1 MRRLPPWLWLMM
13 ALVFGAMA
21 TFMAMGWLKRQAQ
34 VAKPTPTQQMAPV
47 VVAAKDVPPTV
58 ALSREQLK
66 VLMWPQDSALAGKF
80 SQPGEVEGR
89 VTAIPLAA
97 GEPVLENKLAP
108 KGVLPGLTAL
118 LPPDKRAMTV
128 KVDEASGV
136 AGFLNPDN
144 RVDVLVSVDK
154 GDFNQDPISKV
165 VLQNLRV
172 LGTGQRIEK
181 TLGEKP
187 QVVPTVTLEV
197 SPAEGERL
205 ALAVREGMISLV
217 LRNQQ
222 DDHLVPTMGVR
233 TSTLLGRALP
243 APEVQ
248 APKVDKVAASIPP
261 PLRTVE
267 VIRGTAKESTNF

>member
-1 MRRLPPWLWLMM
+1 MRQLPPWLWLMM

-21 TFMAMGWLKRQAQ
+21 TFMAMGWLKSQSQKVVIQKTAEM
-34 VAKPTPTQQMAPV
+34 VPV
-47 VVAAKDVPPTV
+47 VVAAKDIPPTV
-58 ALSREQLK
+58 ALARNQLK
-66 VLMWPQDSALAGKF
+66 VQNWPQDSALAGKF
-80 SQPGEVEGR
+80 VRLEEVEGR

-97 GEPVLENKLAP
+97 GEPVLESKLAP
-108 KGVLPGLTAL
+108 KGVIPGLTAL
-118 LPPDKRAMTV
+118 LPQEKRAMTV

-144 RVDVLVSVDK
+144 RVDVVVTVDK
-154 GDFNQDPISKV
+154 GDFNKDPISKV

-181 TLGEKP
+181 SLGEKP

-197 SPAEGERL
+197 TPMEGERL

-222 DDHLVPTMGVR
+222 DEHMVQTMGVR
-233 TSTLLGRALP
+233 TSTLLGKAAPDPVIQEAKEDKASP
-243 APEVQ
+243 AN
-248 APKVDKVAASIPP
+248 
-261 PLRTVE
+261 LRTVE
-267 VIRGTAKESTNF
+267 VIRRVTKESMNF

>member
-1 MRRLPPWLWLMM
+1 MRRLPPWVWLMM

-21 TFMAMGWLKRQAQ
+21 TFMVMGWLKRQAR
-34 VAKPTPTQQMAPV
+34 VAKPATMQQMVPV

-58 ALSREQLK
+58 ALAGNQLK
-66 VLMWPQDSALAGKF
+66 VQMWPSDATVSGKF
-80 SQPGEVEGR
+80 SRPEELEGR
-89 VTAIPLAA
+89 VTAIPLTA
-97 GEPVLENKLAP
+97 GEPVLESKLAP
-108 KGVLPGLTAL
+108 KGVIPGLTAL
-118 LPPDKRAMTV
+118 LPEDKRAMTV

-144 RVDVLVSVDK
+144 RVDVVVTVDK

-187 QVVPTVTLEV
+187 QIVPTVTLEV
-197 SPAEGERL
+197 TPKEGERL

-222 DDHLVPTMGVR
+222 DMHTVQTNGVR
-233 TSTLLGRALP
+233 TSALLGKALP
-243 APEVQ
+243 EPVAKKEPKEDKAP
-248 APKVDKVAASIPP
+248 PAA
-261 PLRTVE
+261 LRTVE
-267 VIRGTAKESTNF
+267 VIRRVTKESMNF

>member
-1 MRRLPPWLWLMM
+1 M
-13 ALVFGAMA
+13 
-21 TFMAMGWLKRQAQ
+21 
-34 VAKPTPTQQMAPV
+34 
-47 VVAAKDVPPTV
+47 
-58 ALSREQLK
+58 
-66 VLMWPQDSALAGKF
+66 AGKF
-80 SQPGEVEGR
+80 ARAEEVVGR

-108 KGVLPGLTAL
+108 KGVIPGLTAL

-154 GDFNQDPISKV
+154 GDFNKDPISKV
-165 VLQNLRV
+165 ILQNLRV

-222 DDHLVPTMGVR
+222 DDHVISTLGVR
-233 TSTLLGRALP
+233 TSTLLGRAIP
-243 APEVQ
+243 TPEVQ
-248 APKVDKVAASIPP
+248 EPKAAKVASNSA

-267 VIRGTAKESTNF
+267 VIRRVTKESTNF

>member
-1 MRRLPPWLWLMM
+1 MM
-13 ALVFGAMA
+13 ALVFGTMA
-21 TFMAMGWLKRQAQ
+21 TFMAMGWLKSQSQRVAQ
-34 VAKPTPTQQMAPV
+34 QKPTEMVPV

-58 ALSREQLK
+58 ALAGDQLK
-66 VLMWPQDSALAGKF
+66 VHLWPQDSSLAGKF
-80 SQPGEVEGR
+80 SRPEELEGR
-89 VTAIPLAA
+89 VTAVSLTA
-97 GEPVLENKLAP
+97 GEPVLESKLAP
-108 KGVLPGLTAL
+108 KGVIPGLTAL
-118 LPPDKRAMTV
+118 LPLEKRAMTV

-144 RVDVLVSVDK
+144 RVDVVVTVDK
-154 GDFNQDPISKV
+154 GDFNKDPISKM

-197 SPAEGERL
+197 TPEEGERL

-222 DDHLVPTMGVR
+222 DMQTVQTMGVR
-233 TSTLLGRALP
+233 TSTLLGNAIP
-243 APEVQ
+243 EPVVPQEAKEDKAP
-248 APKVDKVAASIPP
+248 PVAN
-261 PLRTVE
+261 LRTVE
-267 VIRGTAKESTNF
+267 VIRRVTKESMNF

>member
-1 MRRLPPWLWLMM
+1 MRRLPPWVWLMM

-21 TFMAMGWLKRQAQ
+21 TFMAMGWLKSQSQRVVKQNTTEM
-34 VAKPTPTQQMAPV
+34 VPV

-58 ALSREQLK
+58 ALSGNQLK
-66 VLMWPQDSALAGKF
+66 VHMWPRDSALAGKF
-80 SQPGEVEGR
+80 SRPEELEGR
-89 VTAIPLAA
+89 VTAIPLTV
-97 GEPVLENKLAP
+97 GEPVLESKLAP
-108 KGVLPGLTAL
+108 KGVIPGLTAL
-118 LPPDKRAMTV
+118 LPQEKRAMTV

-144 RVDVLVSVDK
+144 RVDVVVTVDK
-154 GDFNQDPISKV
+154 GDFNKDPISKV

-197 SPAEGERL
+197 TPTEGERL

-222 DDHLVPTMGVR
+222 DMHTVQTNGIR
-233 TSTLLGRALP
+233 TSALLGKALP
-243 APEVQ
+243 DPVVQKEPKEDKAP
-248 APKVDKVAASIPP
+248 PAA
-261 PLRTVE
+261 LRTVE
-267 VIRGTAKESTNF
+267 VIRRVTKESMNF

>member
-13 ALVFGAMA
+13 ALVFGTMA
-21 TFMAMGWLKRQAQ
+21 TFMAMGWLKSQSQRVTQQ
-34 VAKPTPTQQMAPV
+34 KPTEMVPV

-58 ALSREQLK
+58 ALSGDQLK
-66 VLMWPQDSALAGKF
+66 VHLWPQDSSLAGKF
-80 SQPGEVEGR
+80 SRPEELEGR
-89 VTAIPLAA
+89 VTAISLTA
-97 GEPVLENKLAP
+97 GEPVLESKLAP
-108 KGVLPGLTAL
+108 KGVIPGLTAL
-118 LPPDKRAMTV
+118 LPQEKRAMTV

-144 RVDVLVSVDK
+144 RVDVVVTVDK
-154 GDFNQDPISKV
+154 GDFNKDPISKL

-197 SPAEGERL
+197 TPLEGERL

-222 DDHLVPTMGVR
+222 DMHTVQTMGVR
-233 TSTLLGRALP
+233 TSTLLGKAIP
-243 APEVQ
+243 EPVVQQEAKEDKAP
-248 APKVDKVAASIPP
+248 PVAN
-261 PLRTVE
+261 LRTVE
-267 VIRGTAKESTNF
+267 VIRRVTKESMNF

>member
-21 TFMAMGWLKRQAQ
+21 TFMAMGWLKSQSQRVAQ
-34 VAKPTPTQQMAPV
+34 QKPTEMVPV

-58 ALSREQLK
+58 ALSGDQLK
-66 VLMWPQDSALAGKF
+66 VHLWPQDSSLAGKF
-80 SQPGEVEGR
+80 SRPEELEGR
-89 VTAIPLAA
+89 VTAISLTA
-97 GEPVLENKLAP
+97 GEPVLESKLAP
-108 KGVLPGLTAL
+108 KGVIPGLTAL
-118 LPPDKRAMTV
+118 LPQEKRAMTV

-144 RVDVLVSVDK
+144 RVDVVVTVDK
-154 GDFNQDPISKV
+154 GDFNKDPISKL

-197 SPAEGERL
+197 TPLEGERL

-222 DDHLVPTMGVR
+222 DMHTVQTMGVR
-233 TSTLLGRALP
+233 TSTLLGTAIP
-243 APEVQ
+243 EPVVQQEAKEDKAP
-248 APKVDKVAASIPP
+248 PVAN
-261 PLRTVE
+261 LRTVE
-267 VIRGTAKESTNF
+267 VIRRVTKESMNF

>member
-1 MRRLPPWLWLMM
+1 MRRLPPWVWLML

-21 TFMAMGWLKRQAQ
+21 TFMAMGWLKSQSQ
-34 VAKPTPTQQMAPV
+34 KVVQQKTTEMVPV
-47 VVAAKDVPPTV
+47 VVAARDVPPTV
-58 ALSREQLK
+58 ALSASQMK
-66 VLMWPQDSALAGKF
+66 VSQWPADSPMAGKF
-80 SQPGEVEGR
+80 ARPEELEGR
-89 VTAIPLAA
+89 VTAVSLAA

-108 KGVLPGLTAL
+108 KGVIPGLTAL
-118 LPPDKRAMTV
+118 LPQEKRAMTV

-144 RVDVLVSVDK
+144 RVDVVVTVDK
-154 GDFNQDPISKV
+154 GDFNKDPISKV

-197 SPAEGERL
+197 TPSEGERL

-222 DDHLVPTMGVR
+222 DENLVQTVGVR

-243 APEVQ
+243 LPEIQ
-248 APKVDKVAASIPP
+248 APKVEKAAPT

-267 VIRGTAKESTNF
+267 VIRRVTKESMNF

>member
-13 ALVFGAMA
+13 ALVFGAVA
-21 TFMAMGWLKRQAQ
+21 TFMAMGWLKSQ
-34 VAKPTPTQQMAPV
+34 VQTVVRDEPAKMMPV

-58 ALSREQLK
+58 ALSRAQLT
-66 VLMWPQDSALAGKF
+66 VRQWPQDNALAGKF
-80 SQPGEVEGR
+80 SQPDEVEGR

-108 KGVLPGLTAL
+108 KGVIPGLTAL
-118 LPPDKRAMTV
+118 LPQDKRAMTV

-144 RVDVLVSVDK
+144 RVDVVVSVDK
-154 GDFNQDPISKV
+154 GDYNKDPISKV
-165 VLQNLRV
+165 ILQNLRV

-197 SPAEGERL
+197 TPSEGERL

-222 DDHLVPTMGVR
+222 DDHTVATLGVR

-243 APEVQ
+243 VPEVE
-248 APKVDKVAASIPP
+248 PKVDKAAAALPA
-261 PLRTVE
+261 LRTVE
-267 VIRGTAKESTNF
+267 VIRRVTKESMNF

>member
-1 MRRLPPWLWLMM
+1 MRRLPPWLWLML
-13 ALVFGAMA
+13 ALVFGAVA
-21 TFMAMGWLKRQAQ
+21 TFMAMGWLKSQSQ
-34 VAKPTPTQQMAPV
+34 KVVQQKGPEMIPV
-47 VVAAKDVPPTV
+47 VVATKDVPPTV
-58 ALSREQLK
+58 ALAGEQLM
-66 VLMWPQDSALAGKF
+66 VRLWPQDTAMAGKF
-80 SQPGEVEGR
+80 ARLEEVVGR

-108 KGVLPGLTAL
+108 KGVIPGLTAL

-154 GDFNQDPISKV
+154 GDFNKDPISKV
-165 VLQNLRV
+165 ILQNLRV

-222 DDHLVPTMGVR
+222 DDHVISTLGVR

-243 APEVQ
+243 NPEVQ
-248 APKVDKVAASIPP
+248 EPKADKVASNSA

-267 VIRGTAKESTNF
+267 VIRRVTKESTNF

>member
-1 MRRLPPWLWLMM
+1 ML

-21 TFMAMGWLKRQAQ
+21 TFMAMGWLKSQSQ
-34 VAKPTPTQQMAPV
+34 KVVQQKTTEMVPV
-47 VVAAKDVPPTV
+47 VVAARDVPPTV
-58 ALSREQLK
+58 ALSGSQLK
-66 VLMWPQDSALAGKF
+66 VSQWPADSPIAGKF
-80 SQPGEVEGR
+80 ARPDELEGR
-89 VTAIPLAA
+89 VTAVTLAA
-97 GEPVLENKLAP
+97 GEPVLESKLAP
-108 KGVLPGLTAL
+108 KGVIPGLTAL
-118 LPPDKRAMTV
+118 LPQEKRAMTV

-144 RVDVLVSVDK
+144 RVDVVVTVDK
-154 GDFNQDPISKV
+154 GDFNKDPISKV

-197 SPAEGERL
+197 SPSEGERL

-222 DDHLVPTMGVR
+222 DEHLVQTVGVR
-233 TSTLLGRALP
+233 TSTLLGRAIP
-243 APEVQ
+243 MPDFQ
-248 APKVDKVAASIPP
+248 APKVEKAAPA
-261 PLRTVE
+261 PLHTVE
-267 VIRGTAKESTNF
+267 VIRRVTKESMNF

>member
-13 ALVFGAMA
+13 ALVFGAAA
-21 TFMAMGWLKRQAQ
+21 TFMAMGWLKSQSQ
-34 VAKPTPTQQMAPV
+34 KVVQQKGPEMVPV
-47 VVAAKDVPPTV
+47 VVATKDVPPTV
-58 ALSREQLK
+58 ALSGEQLT
-66 VLMWPQDSALAGKF
+66 VRMWPQESALAGKF
-80 SQPGEVEGR
+80 SQLAEVEGR

-108 KGVLPGLTAL
+108 KGVIPGLTAL
-118 LPPDKRAMTV
+118 LPQDKRAMTV

-144 RVDVLVSVDK
+144 RVDVVVSVDK
-154 GDFNQDPISKV
+154 GDYNKDPISKV
-165 VLQNLRV
+165 ILQNLRV

-181 TLGEKP
+181 NLGEKP

-222 DDHLVPTMGVR
+222 DDHTVSTMGVR

-243 APEVQ
+243 EPE
-248 APKVDKVAASIPP
+248 AREPKVEKASAPSA
-261 PLRTVE
+261 LRTVE
-267 VIRGTAKESTNF
+267 VIRRVTKESTNF